1 VFPAQSPPGQNEVG
15 GFCLQTPPGSCRL
28 GGLMIGVERLSKI
41 LRVMASSDSVL
52 PESARLS
59 GILIA
64 PSDAGKSELMLS
76 HLPRGARVLDDF
88 TSASL
93 YNLVEEKPRPH
104 WVVVPD
110 LNALIAHKPSV
121 ANLTMA
127 NLLSLLGEGTTEILG
142 PDGSKVKI
150 TDEKNGIRLGIITGI
165 TPEMFN
171 SKRFRWRATGF
182 LRRLVPIYYTYGP
195 ETQSIIQSSIRTG
208 HHKQN
213 YVRQEMPPVPKPKK
227 VEIARSVAQE
237 IQALSEYNIR
247 YLLRWGGKTEDD
259 PRSVRAFDLPF
270 SVHKTFRRF
279 AQSHARLN
287 GRLAV
292 KAKDLDALKD
302 FSLFVRYDQPEVL

>member
-1 VFPAQSPPGQNEVG
+1 
-15 GFCLQTPPGSCRL
+15 
-28 GGLMIGVERLSKI
+28 MYGVERISKI
-41 LRVMASSDSVL
+41 LRVMTASDAVL
-52 PESARLS
+52 PSESRLS

-64 PSDAGKSELMLS
+64 PSDAGKSELLLS
-76 HLPRGARVLDDF
+76 HLPHGARVLDDF

-93 YNLVEEKPRPH
+93 YNLCNEKPRAE

-142 PDGSKVKI
+142 PDGAKVKI
-150 TDEKNGIRLGIITGI
+150 SDDGKPVKLGILTGI
-165 TPEMFN
+165 TPDMFS
-171 SKRFRWRATGF
+171 SKRGRWRSTGF
-182 LRRLVPIYYTYGP
+182 LRRLVPIYYTYGI
-195 ETQSIIQSSIRTG
+195 ETQAVIQSSIRNG
-208 HHKQN
+208 N
-213 YVRQEMPPVPKPKK
+213 GGAPYARRNMPARPTPKK
-227 VEIARSVAQE
+227 VTIEKKLAHE
-237 IQALSEYNIR
+237 IQTLAEYAIR
-247 YLLRWGGKTEDD
+247 YQLRWGGRDENDS
-259 PRSVRAFDLPF
+259 RSVKAFDLPF

-292 KAKDLDALKD
+292 KPKDIDALKD

>member
-1 VFPAQSPPGQNEVG
+1 
-15 GFCLQTPPGSCRL
+15 
-28 GGLMIGVERLSKI
+28 
-41 LRVMASSDSVL
+41 MASSDSVL
-52 PESARLS
+52 PEQARLS

-182 LRRLVPIYYTYGP
+182 LRRLVPIFYTYGP
-195 ETQSIIQSSIRTG
+195 ETQGIIQSSIRNG
-208 HHKQN
+208 SHGKQN
-213 YVRQEMPPVPKPKK
+213 YIRLEMPEVPKPKR
-227 VEIARSVAQE
+227 VEIARGPAQE
-237 IQALSEYNIR
+237 IQQMSEYNIR
-247 YLLRWGGKTEDD
+247 YLLRWGGKSEDD
-259 PRSVRAFDLPF
+259 SRSVRAFDLPF
-270 SVHKTFRRF
+270 SVHKTFRRY
-279 AQSHARLN
+279 AQAHARLN
-287 GRLAV
+287 GRLSV
-292 KAKDLDALKD
+292 KAKDIDALKD
-302 FSLFVRYDQPEVL
+302 FSLFVRYDQPEIL